1 MNISYSWLKDF
12 VNIDLEP
19 IKLAEI
25 LTDLGLEIG
34 GIEERESVKG
44 GLKGLIIG
52 EVKTCEK
59 HPNADKLSVT
69 TVDVGGE
76 RLLDIVCGAPNVAAG
91 QKVVVATVG
100 TVLYD
105 GDNEFKIKKSK
116 IRGSVSEGMICAE
129 DEIGVGTSHDGI
141 IELPQNTKIGINA
154 AEYYNIENDTVF
166 EVDLTPNR
174 VDGASHYGCVRD
186 LAAYFKSR
194 GEDFKL
200 NIPSVDDFKVDN
212 NDLEITVD
220 IAKAEACKRYSGVSI
235 TGIEIKES
243 PEWLQNRLKAIG
255 LNPIN
260 NIVDITNYVLHETG
274 QPLHAFDAD
283 KITSKKVVVNT
294 VAEKT
299 KFKTLDD
306 EERELSAN
314 DLMICNDNEPMCI
327 AGVFGGADSGVSDT
341 TKNIFL
347 ESAYFDSVFVRK
359 TAKRHGLNTDSSF
372 RFERGTD
379 PNYTI
384 YPLKRAALLIK
395 ELAGGKI
402 SSDIVDIYP
411 NKIEDFDVTV
421 SFKNITR
428 LIGEE
433 IPKEQVVKILES
445 LEIKIVEQTD
455 EELKLKI
462 PTYRVDVTREADVIE
477 EILRVYG
484 YNNVKIAEKVNS
496 TLSYVQKP
504 DKEKIQNLISDM
516 LSSNGFSE
524 MMANSLT
531 KADYYQNKESYKEDD
546 TVKILNPLSQDLNAM
561 RQTLLFGSL
570 EAVIYNSNRKNSDI
584 KLFEFGNTYKL
595 KTAEGNNPIDK
606 FYEEKHLSLVL
617 SGYHDDEHWKSDKN
631 EADFFHLKAYV
642 ELVLMRLGFDID
654 KIKST
659 FLSNDIFVE
668 GLLKSYF
675 NTDLVQLGMIDPKLL
690 KQFDINF
697 NVFYADFNWDN
708 IIEAVK
714 KLKFEFTTLSK
725 HPEVRRDLS
734 LLLDEKVTFAELKQA
749 ALKADKKLMK
759 RVDLFDFYKGDKI
772 EQGKKSYALSFIL
785 QDADKTLT
793 DKQIDKIMN
802 KIQYIYE
809 KQFGAVLR

>member
-421 SFKNITR
+421 GFSNITR

>member
-235 TGIEIKES
+235 TGVEIKES

-421 SFKNITR
+421 GFSNITR

>member
-44 GLKGLIIG
+44 GLKGLVIG

-141 IELPQNTKIGINA
+141 IVLPEDTKIGIPA

-174 VDGASHYGCVRD
+174 VDGASHYGCARD

-200 NIPSVDDFKVDN
+200 NIPSVDDFKIDN
-212 NDLEITVD
+212 HDLEISVD

-411 NKIEDFDVTV
+411 EKIEPFDVTV
-421 SFKNITR
+421 SFSNITR

-433 IPKEQVVKILES
+433 IPKEQVIRILES

-531 KADYYQNKESYKEDD
+531 KANYYKNKESYNEDE
-546 TVKILNPLSQDLNAM
+546 TVTILNPLSQDLNAM

-668 GLLKSYF
+668 GLSKSYF

-749 ALKADKKLMK
+749 AFKADKKIMK

>member
-44 GLKGLIIG
+44 GLKGLVIG

-141 IELPQNTKIGINA
+141 IVLPEDTKIGIPA

-174 VDGASHYGCVRD
+174 VDGASHYGCARD

-212 NDLEITVD
+212 HDLEISVD

-235 TGIEIKES
+235 TDIEIKES

-411 NKIEDFDVTV
+411 EKIEPFDVTV
-421 SFKNITR
+421 SFSNITR

-433 IPKEQVVKILES
+433 IPKEQVVRILES

-531 KADYYQNKESYKEDD
+531 KANYYKNKESYNEDE
-546 TVKILNPLSQDLNAM
+546 TVTILNPLSQDLNAM

-668 GLLKSYF
+668 GLSKSYF

-749 ALKADKKLMK
+749 AFKADKKIMK

>member
-12 VNIDLEP
+12 VNIDLDP

-34 GIEERESVKG
+34 GIEERESIKG
-44 GLKGLIIG
+44 GLKGLVIG

-69 TVDVGGE
+69 TVDVGRE

-100 TVLYD
+100 TILYD

-154 AEYYNIENDTVF
+154 AEYYNIENDIIF

-174 VDGASHYGCVRD
+174 VDGASHYGCARD
-186 LAAYFKSR
+186 LAAYFKSK
-194 GEDFKL
+194 GNDFKL
-200 NIPSVDDFKVDN
+200 NIPSVDSFKVDN
-212 NDLEITVD
+212 NNLEISVD
-220 IAKAEACKRYSGVSI
+220 IAKPEACKRYSGVSI
-235 TGIEIKES
+235 TNVEIKES

-255 LNPIN
+255 INPIN

-283 KITSKKVVVNT
+283 KITSKKIVVNT

-299 KFKTLDD
+299 KFITLDG

-314 DLMICNDNEPMCI
+314 DLMICNDTEPMCI
-327 AGVFGGADSGVSDT
+327 AGVFGGADSGVSNN

-402 SSDIVDIYP
+402 SSYIVDIYP
-411 NKIEDFDVTV
+411 NIIELFDVTV
-421 SFKNITR
+421 SLKNVTR

-433 IPKEQVVKILES
+433 IPKQQIIKILEA

-455 EELKLKI
+455 EQLKLKI

-531 KADYYQNKESYKEDD
+531 KADYYKNNKSYKQDD

-595 KTAEGNNPIDK
+595 KTFEGNNPIDK
-606 FYEEKHLSLVL
+606 FYEEKHLSIVL
-617 SGYHDDEHWKSDKN
+617 SGYHDDEHWKSEKN

-654 KIKST
+654 KIKSS
-659 FLSNDIFVE
+659 FLNNDIFVE
-668 GLLKSYF
+668 GLSKSYF
-675 NTDLVQLGMIDPKLL
+675 NTDLVQLGMVDPKLL

-708 IIEAVK
+708 VIDAIK
-714 KLKFEFTTLSK
+714 KLKFEFNTLSK

-749 ALKADKKLMK
+749 ALKTDKKLMK

-772 EQGKKSYALSFIL
+772 EQGKKSYALSFIM
-785 QDADKTLT
+785 QDVDKTLT
-793 DKQIDKIMN
+793 DKQIDKVMN